1 MSDSFQEVPQLK
13 ALDRGGEIL
22 CKILMPKLRKKLLN
36 RNAFG
41 TIEFGFIFEHIHICI
56 YSKHIREDKSMADMK
71 KISDEM
77 MENVVGGTL
86 TKEEALSKA
95 LQHVNLKKDQVD
107 LVKKVELDYEH
118 GRKVYE
124 VEFYKGG
131 VEYEFDIDAE
141 TGAILDFEKD
151 RD

>member
-1 MSDSFQEVPQLK
+1 
-13 ALDRGGEIL
+13 
-22 CKILMPKLRKKLLN
+22 
-36 RNAFG
+36 
-41 TIEFGFIFEHIHICI
+41 
-56 YSKHIREDKSMADMK
+56 MADMK

-86 TKEEALSKA
+86 TQDEALAKA

-107 LVKKVELDYEH
+107 LVKNVELDYEH